1 MTPKPFSRILERQR
15 FCDFDPPDDLEAG
28 PTNDV
33 DDVELLQPRESLT
46 PTSGM
51 KSQTPHRR
59 RRYPKRFESTKATAA
74 TTSAPAMATL
84 ILVTA
89 R

>member
-1 MTPKPFSRILERQR
+1 MARGEHQPKHVV
-15 FCDFDPPDDLEAG
+15 FDVGVVEVLRVEA
-28 PTNDV
+28 
-33 DDVELLQPRESLT
+33 LT

-51 KSQTPHRR
+51 KSQIPHRR